1 MLTQYV
7 FLVLALAVVTAK
19 QDETVD
25 TEAGKVDTEAC
36 LRDAK
41 AAHPGNPNDELD
53 AFLACVVSR
62 LDKVSKVE
70 KVGEA
75 ESRLCGGGRLL
86 ESSNRRCLG
95 GTGPWRET
103 TLRL

>member
-19 QDETVD
+19 QDETVDTEAGKVD

-75 ESRLCGGGRLL
+75 ESRICGGGRLL
-86 ESSNRRCLG
+86 ESYNRRCLG
-95 GTGPWRET
+95 GTGP
-103 TLRL
+103 